1 MSDTKRVSA
10 VIDMDLIRKMS
21 EHNMSQTEAIVRGL
35 EILFSDD
42 YNNIIS
48 YKDQI
53 STYKHENDIL
63 QAKLTE
69 FDNLKIELERVH
81 KLLEDQ
87 KEIDKAHM
95 AQVQTLINEVRSTY
109 DNIRQSNEGN
119 KFPEPERNSPDR
131 ILLLEDNKNK
141 KWWQRFKFLQN

>member
-53 STYKHENDIL
+53 STYKHENAIL
-63 QAKLTE
+63 QSKLTE

-109 DNIRQSNEGN
+109 DNIRQSNE
-119 KFPEPERNSPDR
+119 K
-131 ILLLEDNKNK
+131 ILLLEDKNK